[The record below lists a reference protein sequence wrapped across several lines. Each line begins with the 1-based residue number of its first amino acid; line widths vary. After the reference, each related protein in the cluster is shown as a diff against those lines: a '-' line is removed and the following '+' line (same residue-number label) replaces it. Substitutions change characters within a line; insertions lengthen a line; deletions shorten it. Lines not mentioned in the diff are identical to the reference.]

1 MDDAETLRTELEA
14 AQRELA
20 RLRHDRDRW
29 RKALEDALYGYDVVD
44 AEGRFVYANAAYLR
58 MWGYASLDEL
68 VGTSPVAHCVDP
80 ETPARLIGAA
90 LRDGHTTQEFQARRK
105 DGSTF
110 DVLMAIQTS
119 TADDGS
125 TVFVGT
131 SLDVSELSHL
141 RNELHQLQKVEA
153 LGGLAAG
160 VAHDFNNL
168 LVPIQGYV
176 DLAIEDPRL
185 PEDLRAH
192 LEQIQIAGARAADL
206 TAQLLAISRKQIL
219 APRPTDLNEAAREAG
234 RLLQRVLRAN
244 IRLTIDTAA
253 EPCRVVV
260 DPSQLQQVLLNLM
273 SNAQDAMPNGGD
285 LRLGVRDCELSAAD
299 CRARVGG
306 RPGRYGE
313 VVVADSG
320 TGIDAATLRQVFEPF
335 FSTKGRSG
343 TGLGLATVR
352 GIVEQ
357 HQGHVWVDTQ
367 PGAGTTFR
375 VYLPLTT
382 DAEGPPLQEAPRE
395 AAVASARPAQI
406 LVVEDDEMVR
416 TLTRTILEHAGYA
429 VATAH
434 DGASARAW
442 LADCDGALDLLLC
455 DVVLPDLR
463 GPELAEAVV
472 GRHPQARV
480 LFMSGYTDDA
490 LGADGQL
497 APGVDLL
504 EKPFAARELRARVE
518 QALGR
523 SPQG

>member
-192 LEQIQIAGARAADL
+192 LEHAHG
-206 TAQLLAISRKQIL
+206 K
-219 APRPTDLNEAAREAG
+219 E
-234 RLLQRVLRAN
+234 
-244 IRLTIDTAA
+244 
-253 EPCRVVV
+253 
-260 DPSQLQQVLLNLM
+260 
-273 SNAQDAMPNGGD
+273 
-285 LRLGVRDCELSAAD
+285 
-299 CRARVGG
+299 ARV
-306 RPGRYGE
+306 
-313 VVVADSG
+313 
-320 TGIDAATLRQVFEPF
+320 
-335 FSTKGRSG
+335 
-343 TGLGLATVR
+343 
-352 GIVEQ
+352 
-357 HQGHVWVDTQ
+357 
-367 PGAGTTFR
+367 
-375 VYLPLTT
+375 
-382 DAEGPPLQEAPRE
+382 
-395 AAVASARPAQI
+395 
-406 LVVEDDEMVR
+406 
-416 TLTRTILEHAGYA
+416 
-429 VATAH
+429 
-434 DGASARAW
+434 
-442 LADCDGALDLLLC
+442 
-455 DVVLPDLR
+455 
-463 GPELAEAVV
+463 
-472 GRHPQARV
+472 
-480 LFMSGYTDDA
+480 
-490 LGADGQL
+490 DGQ
-497 APGVDLL
+497 AIG
-504 EKPFAARELRARVE
+504 
-518 QALGR
+518 
-523 SPQG
+523 